1 MKKKILIIIP
11 VILALGAALYFFVI
25 AAPPKPA
32 EKSFYATGDSF
43 VTNIKDSA
51 RLAKITVVLGI
62 LSNETEKA
70 DEFLKEHNQ
79 MIRDTIVFTLRSKT
93 EAELRADNVKDDLCD
108 ELIKNLNTAL
118 EIDYISGVYF
128 TDYVIQ

>member
-1 MKKKILIIIP
+1 MKKKLLIIIP
-11 VILALGAALYFFVI
+11 VVLALGAALYFFVI

-32 EKSFYATGDSF
+32 EKSFYSTGDSF
-43 VTNIKDSA
+43 VMNIKDSA
-51 RLAKITVVLGI
+51 RLVKITVVLEI

-70 DEFLKEHNQ
+70 DELLEEHNP

-93 EAELRADNVKDDLCD
+93 EAELRADNIKDSLCG
-108 ELIKNLNTAL
+108 ELIKNLNGVL
-118 EIDYISGVYF
+118 EIDYITGVYF